1 MAENSNVP
9 AAQQQSK
16 STNYQPVSPFIRYF
30 NHCLAGIT
38 ESRQIA
44 VRIDPDTMDIEYEP
58 TKSWLKNATTLS
70 LLGATVAAIMYRR
83 RRLEKVGGLVSLAG
97 ASRPIL
103 SGVAWFAGI
112 AGLLNARPARQAPQS
127 SEPASD

>member
-1 MAENSNVP
+1 MTEDSNAP
-9 AAQQQSK
+9 AAAQQSK

-38 ESRQIA
+38 ESRQVA
-44 VRIDPDTMDIEYEP
+44 VRIDPDTMDAEYEP
-58 TKSWLKNATTLS
+58 TKTWLKNATTLS
-70 LLGATVAAIMYRR
+70 LLGATAAAIMYRR

-103 SGVAWFAGI
+103 SGVAWFTGI
-112 AGLLNARPARQAPQS
+112 AGLLNARPTRQSSQS
-127 SEPASD
+127 SESTSN